1 MNFQKMR
8 IYKTDK
14 NDLLKQAPFFRLL
27 VPFIIGIV
35 FEKNFAHQTSF
46 LISGFCLSL
55 LPFFFCN
62 IISFSNFFGM
72 EWVPGIAIQIAFFS
86 LGGILVHEHRDI
98 PVEHTLCFAKN
109 QPNCLLAVLL
119 SDPSPKQ
126 KTYKTVAAIRWLVKD
141 QACYHENEKIIV
153 YFDNKLD
160 AGQYSGGKWIIIKKE
175 LQPIENLP
183 ASGFDYKK
191 YCSLRHI
198 YAQVFLKKNDFALIS
213 GIPEKRVF
221 TRLET
226 LRKKLLIIIKKQIPS
241 RSENSLLEALM
252 VGFTDD
258 LDPELLKSYA
268 DAGVIHIIAISGL
281 HLALICHILQ
291 GLLKKTGNKKYGK
304 WIKFLLIV
312 SCLWGYSLLS
322 GASPSVIRAAAMFSL
337 VLFARNIT
345 REIMLYNTL
354 AASAFVL
361 LCFDP
366 DWLWDTGFQLSY
378 AAVLSLR
385 LFSSPVYALLPLQ
398 NKILAATWKAASVSI
413 AAQILTTPISIYY
426 FHRFPNYFL
435 VANLLA
441 VPLSSIVLVGG
452 IGLCL
457 FSGMAPVAH
466 GLGKLLALMIQ
477 LLNGLITYISG
488 LPGAVYSGLTLTLC
502 EVSDIYIILFCIYHF
517 LKLNKKSWL
526 MAGLITLC
534 FVLISR
540 LIP

>member
-1 MNFQKMR
+1 
-8 IYKTDK
+8 
-14 NDLLKQAPFFRLL
+14 
-27 VPFIIGIV
+27 
-35 FEKNFAHQTSF
+35 
-46 LISGFCLSL
+46 
-55 LPFFFCN
+55 
-62 IISFSNFFGM
+62 M
-72 EWVPGIAIQIAFFS
+72 EWVPGMAIQIAFFS
-86 LGGILVHEHRDI
+86 LGGILVHVHRDI

-126 KTYKTVAAIRWLVKD
+126 KSYKTVAAIRWLVKD

-175 LQPIENLP
+175 LHPIENLP
-183 ASGFDYKK
+183 ASDFDYKK

-198 YAQVFLKKNDFALIS
+198 YAQVFLKENDFALIT
-213 GIPEKRVF
+213 GIPEKPVF
-221 TRLET
+221 TCLET
-226 LRKKLLIIIKKQIPS
+226 LRKKLLIIIKKQIPTK
-241 RSENSLLEALM
+241 SENSLLEALM

-258 LDPELLKSYA
+258 LDPSLLKSYA
-268 DAGVIHIIAISGL
+268 DTGVIHIIAISGL

-291 GLLKKTGNKKYGK
+291 GLLKNTGSKKYWK

-337 VLFARNIT
+337 VLLARNMT
-345 REIMLYNTL
+345 REIVLYNTL
-354 AASAFVL
+354 AASAFLL

-385 LFSSPVYALLPLQ
+385 LFSNPVRTLLPIH
-398 NKILAATWKAASVSI
+398 NKILASTWQAASVSI
-413 AAQILTTPISIYY
+413 AAQILTVPVSIYY

-441 VPLSSIVLVGG
+441 VPLSSIVLLGG
-452 IGLCL
+452 IGLCV
-457 FSGMAPVAH
+457 FSGISPLAH
-466 GLGKLLALMIQ
+466 LLGWLLGLLIK
-477 LLNGLITYISG
+477 LLNGLISYISK
-488 LPGAVYSGLTLTLC
+488 LPGAVYPGLTLTLY
-502 EVSDIYIILFCIYHF
+502 ELSGIYIILFCFYQF

-526 MAGLITLC
+526 MAGLVTLC

-540 LIP
+540 FIR